1 MHMQQRQHTPGP
13 RGDIG
18 RHLRRQNAAGGETGD
33 AQARDRTLGQACAV
47 EDIEEVQ
54 DHFLPPHTHAHQL
67 PSSSAK
73 GRRRMTG
80 IYEKEG
86 AERLAHQD
94 SLALS
99 VGGEKQKL
107 VNEGRIL
114 LELELRCL
122 AADLSH
128 LRQHHGAQI

>member
-1 MHMQQRQHTPGP
+1 
-13 RGDIG
+13 
-18 RHLRRQNAAGGETGD
+18 
-33 AQARDRTLGQACAV
+33 
-47 EDIEEVQ
+47 
-54 DHFLPPHTHAHQL
+54 
-67 PSSSAK
+67 
-73 GRRRMTG
+73 MTG

-86 AERLAHQD
+86 AERLVHQD

-122 AADLSH
+122 AAHLSH
-128 LRQHHGAQI
+128 LQCNTTVHRFRVQGLGLQCNTTVHRFTRHTALGLVFQATGGQGGAECERDLRPS

>member
-1 MHMQQRQHTPGP
+1 
-13 RGDIG
+13 
-18 RHLRRQNAAGGETGD
+18 
-33 AQARDRTLGQACAV
+33 
-47 EDIEEVQ
+47 
-54 DHFLPPHTHAHQL
+54 
-67 PSSSAK
+67 
-73 GRRRMTG
+73 MTG

-122 AADLSH
+122 AAHLSH
-128 LRQHHGAQI
+128 LQCNTTVHRFTRHSTWARVPGHRGAGARGV